1 MHIDNEILFNHR
13 EKLNYEICRQ
23 VNGTGKN
30 YTEVTPGS
38 GRQMPKILLHMD
50 PIPECLVWYI

>member
-1 MHIDNEILFNHR
+1 MEL
-13 EKLNYEICRQ
+13 E
-23 VNGTGKN
+23 KN

-38 GRQMPKILLHMD
+38 GRQVPNILLHMD